1 MSRALVLLAGLAVAG
16 CASHAAVNGPPFR
29 LTTSLDREVYKTGD
43 PVTVTVAIENT
54 GTDAIDVPRFD
65 KSSARFM
72 IGEKGLNVRIHREP
86 VHSRAVRSNPR
97 RIEPGASTSRR
108 FVFVNVTQAA
118 GEFALLGTFKGAVAD
133 GALIADAVH
142 ALPTPFRVTKDV
154 AFERDPAN
162 GMILKRQAIEIA
174 KRSVTGNVTRAKAVL
189 VPLGKTGLHTWVV
202 MLRTQ
207 NGDGRARQH
216 TVQVDPYVGRVR
228 PVEKKNMNQ
237 VAASTGT

>member
-118 GEFALLGTFKGAVAD
+118 GEFAERHTVLNCSPSATRSRLRMMAGGKAEITVDEAEEVAGALLG
-133 GALIADAVH
+133 ALGWPPGLQSCGPPWGRCASS
-142 ALPTPFRVTKDV
+142 T
-154 AFERDPAN
+154 E
-162 GMILKRQAIEIA
+162 G
-174 KRSVTGNVTRAKAVL
+174 
-189 VPLGKTGLHTWVV
+189 PL
-202 MLRTQ
+202 R
-207 NGDGRARQH
+207 R
-216 TVQVDPYVGRVR
+216 R
-228 PVEKKNMNQ
+228 PRE
-237 VAASTGT
+237 